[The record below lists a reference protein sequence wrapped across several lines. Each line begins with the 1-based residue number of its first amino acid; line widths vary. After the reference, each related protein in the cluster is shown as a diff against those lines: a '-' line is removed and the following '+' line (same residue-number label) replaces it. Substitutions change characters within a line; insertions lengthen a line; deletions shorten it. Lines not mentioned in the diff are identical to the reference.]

1 MKISEILLENT
12 QLDEGPIGSLGT
24 AVGKGVGGVAHGL
37 GAVAGGVRGAWD
49 AMKKGFQTG
58 KSTVGG
64 VGGDPN
70 AAAPA
75 GQAAAPGA
83 APAQGAAPAAQAAPA
98 VEPAAGTA
106 PTAQDINAQGPAGTA
121 PAKQQTGAA
130 AAALAKTDQ
139 ATQNATA
146 DKAGQ
151 TVYAQVK
158 SQINNLDKKGKQRIL
173 QLLTKSLQAAPAKV
187 AAPAGGTAAPAAQ
200 GGQAAP
206 AAQTAAPAATP
217 AAQTAATP
225 VAEPAAPGQEPAAK
239 PKRTR
244 NKKTAAAPA
253 AQPTQAEIDADRER
267 IMGVTS
273 DSIIRTQAS
282 LVETLMKAIAEEK
295 RRMISEGKIS
305 IFRQYH

>member
-1 MKISEILLENT
+1 
-12 QLDEGPIGSLGT
+12 
-24 AVGKGVGGVAHGL
+24 
-37 GAVAGGVRGAWD
+37 
-49 AMKKGFQTG
+49 
-58 KSTVGG
+58 
-64 VGGDPN
+64 
-70 AAAPA
+70 
-75 GQAAAPGA
+75 
-83 APAQGAAPAAQAAPA
+83 
-98 VEPAAGTA
+98 
-106 PTAQDINAQGPAGTA
+106 
-121 PAKQQTGAA
+121 
-130 AAALAKTDQ
+130 
-139 ATQNATA
+139 
-146 DKAGQ
+146 
-151 TVYAQVK
+151 VYAQVK

-200 GGQAAP
+200 GGQAAPAAQTAAPAATP